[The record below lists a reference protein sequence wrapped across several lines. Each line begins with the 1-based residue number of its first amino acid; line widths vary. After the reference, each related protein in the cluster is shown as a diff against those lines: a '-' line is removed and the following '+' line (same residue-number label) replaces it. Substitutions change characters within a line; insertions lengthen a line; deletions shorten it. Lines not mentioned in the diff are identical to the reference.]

1 MKKISLII
9 ISILI
14 LFSNF
19 IFLNLQSQ
27 INNIIIVKVGESLIT
42 SLDVEN
48 EIITNLIIKKQEI
61 NQASVN
67 NSKKYAI
74 KNLINKSIKKNEIN
88 RYEITDYNKQD
99 LKNYVQNIAKELN
112 TDSRGLKN
120 IFKQSNIDY
129 ETFLENHK
137 IELLWNTLI
146 FQYYKNQTN
155 INTVDLENEIEKIK
169 YNKTEEEIKKIRK
182 NFLDQKKKEKLNLFS
197 RSHFANLENTIIIDF
212 QWVI

>member
-1 MKKISLII
+1 MKKFFLII
-9 ISILI
+9 ISISI
-14 LFSNF
+14 LFNNF

-67 NSKKYAI
+67 NNKKYAV
-74 KNLINKSIKKNEIN
+74 KNLINKSIKKSEIN
-88 RYEITDYNKQD
+88 KYEIKDYNEQD

-112 TDSRGLKN
+112 TDSKGLKN

-129 ETFLENHK
+129 EVFLENYK

-155 INTVDLENEIEKIK
+155 INTVDLENEIEKVK
-169 YNKTEEEIKKIRK
+169 NNKTEEDVKKIRK
-182 NFLDQKKKEKLNLFS
+182 NFLEKKKQEKLNLFS
-197 RSHFANLENTIIIDF
+197 RSHFANLENTIVIDF
-212 QWVI
+212 Q

>member
-67 NSKKYAI
+67 NSKKYDI

-212 QWVI
+212 Q

>member
-1 MKKISLII
+1 MKKFFLII
-9 ISILI
+9 ISISI
-14 LFSNF
+14 LFNNF

-42 SLDVEN
+42 SFDVEN

-61 NQASVN
+61 NQTSVN
-67 NSKKYAI
+67 NNKKYAV
-74 KNLINKSIKKNEIN
+74 KNLINKSIKKSEIN
-88 RYEITDYNKQD
+88 KYEIKDYNEQD

-112 TDSRGLKN
+112 TDSKGLKN

-129 ETFLENHK
+129 EVFLENYK

-155 INTVDLENEIEKIK
+155 INTVDLENEIEKVK
-169 YNKTEEEIKKIRK
+169 DNKTEEEVKKIRK
-182 NFLDQKKKEKLNLFS
+182 NFLEKKKQEKLNLFS
-197 RSHFANLENTIIIDF
+197 RSHLSNLENTIVVDF
-212 QWVI
+212 Q

>member
-1 MKKISLII
+1 MKKFSLII
-9 ISILI
+9 IFISIL
-14 LFSNF
+14 FNNF

-67 NSKKYAI
+67 NNKKYAV
-74 KNLINKSIKKNEIN
+74 KNLINKSIKKSEIN
-88 RYEITDYNKQD
+88 KYEIKDYNEQD

-112 TDSRGLKN
+112 TDSKGLKN

-129 ETFLENHK
+129 EVFLENYK

-155 INTVDLENEIEKIK
+155 INTVDLENEIEKVK
-169 YNKTEEEIKKIRK
+169 NNKTEEDVKKIRK
-182 NFLDQKKKEKLNLFS
+182 NFLEKKKQEKLNLFS
-197 RSHFANLENTIIIDF
+197 RSHFANLENTIVIDF
-212 QWVI
+212 Q

>member
-1 MKKISLII
+1 MKKFSLII
-9 ISILI
+9 IFISIL
-14 LFSNF
+14 FNNF

-67 NSKKYAI
+67 NNKKYAV
-74 KNLINKSIKKNEIN
+74 KNLINKSIKKSEIN
-88 RYEITDYNKQD
+88 KYEIKDYNKQD

-112 TDSRGLKN
+112 TDSKGLKN

-129 ETFLENHK
+129 EVFLENYK

-169 YNKTEEEIKKIRK
+169 DNKTEEEVKKIRK
-182 NFLDQKKKEKLNLFS
+182 NFLEKKKQEKLNLFS
-197 RSHFANLENTIIIDF
+197 RSHFANLENTIVIDF
-212 QWVI
+212 Q

>member
-1 MKKISLII
+1 MKKFFLII
-9 ISILI
+9 ISISI
-14 LFSNF
+14 LFNNF

-42 SLDVEN
+42 SFDVEN

-61 NQASVN
+61 NQTSVN
-67 NSKKYAI
+67 NNKKYAV
-74 KNLINKSIKKNEIN
+74 KNLINKSIKKSEIN
-88 RYEITDYNKQD
+88 KYEIKDYNEQD

-112 TDSRGLKN
+112 TDSKGLKN

-129 ETFLENHK
+129 EVFLENYK

-155 INTVDLENEIEKIK
+155 INTVDLENEIEKVK
-169 YNKTEEEIKKIRK
+169 DNKTEEEVKKIRK
-182 NFLDQKKKEKLNLFS
+182 NFLEKKKQEKLNLFS
-197 RSHFANLENTIIIDF
+197 RSHFANLENTIVIDF
-212 QWVI
+212 Q

>member
-1 MKKISLII
+1 MKKFSLII
-9 ISILI
+9 IFISIL
-14 LFSNF
+14 FNNF

-67 NSKKYAI
+67 NNKKYAV
-74 KNLINKSIKKNEIN
+74 KNLINKSIKKSEIN
-88 RYEITDYNKQD
+88 KYEIKDYNKQD

-112 TDSRGLKN
+112 TDSKGLKN

-129 ETFLENHK
+129 EVFLENYK

-169 YNKTEEEIKKIRK
+169 DNKTEEEVKKIRK
-182 NFLDQKKKEKLNLFS
+182 NFLDQKKQEKLNLFS
-197 RSHFANLENTIIIDF
+197 RSHFTNLENTIVIDF
-212 QWVI
+212 Q

>member
-1 MKKISLII
+1 MNPINIPQKKHQILQN
-9 ISILI
+9 ISIKLI
-14 LFSNF
+14 
-19 IFLNLQSQ
+19 
-27 INNIIIVKVGESLIT
+27 
-42 SLDVEN
+42 
-48 EIITNLIIKKQEI
+48 
-61 NQASVN
+61 
-67 NSKKYAI
+67 
-74 KNLINKSIKKNEIN
+74 
-88 RYEITDYNKQD
+88 
-99 LKNYVQNIAKELN
+99 
-112 TDSRGLKN
+112 
-120 IFKQSNIDY
+120 KQSNIDY

-212 QWVI
+212 Q

>member
-1 MKKISLII
+1 MKNTNLII
-9 ISILI
+9 LSIFFLI
-14 LFSNF
+14 NNF
-19 IFLNLQSQ
+19 IFSNLNSQ
-27 INNIIIVKVGESLIT
+27 IKTAIVLKVGNNIIT
-42 SLDVEN
+42 SIDIQN
-48 EIITNLIIKKQEI
+48 EIITSLLIDKQEI
-61 NQASVN
+61 NQEN
-67 NSKKYAI
+67 IDSKKNYAA
-74 KNLINKSIKKNEIN
+74 KNLINKSIKKSEIN
-88 RYEITDYNKQD
+88 KYEIKDYNEQD

-182 NFLDQKKKEKLNLFS
+182 NFLDQKKK
-197 RSHFANLENTIIIDF
+197 RY
-212 QWVI
+212 

>member
-1 MKKISLII
+1 MKKFFLII
-9 ISILI
+9 ISISI
-14 LFSNF
+14 LFNNF

-67 NSKKYAI
+67 NNKKYAV
-74 KNLINKSIKKNEIN
+74 KNLINKSIKKSEIN
-88 RYEITDYNKQD
+88 KYEIKDYNEQD

-112 TDSRGLKN
+112 TDSKGLKN

-129 ETFLENHK
+129 EVFLENYK

-155 INTVDLENEIEKIK
+155 INTVDLENEIEKVK
-169 YNKTEEEIKKIRK
+169 DNKTEEDVKKIRK
-182 NFLDQKKKEKLNLFS
+182 NFLEKKKQEKLNLFS
-197 RSHFANLENTIIIDF
+197 RSHFANLENTIVIDF
-212 QWVI
+212 Q

>member
-1 MKKISLII
+1 MKKFFLII
-9 ISILI
+9 ISISI
-14 LFSNF
+14 LFNNF

-48 EIITNLIIKKQEI
+48 EIITNLIIKNQEI

-67 NSKKYAI
+67 NNKKYAV
-74 KNLINKSIKKNEIN
+74 KNLINKSIKKSEIN
-88 RYEITDYNKQD
+88 KYEIKDYNEQD

-112 TDSRGLKN
+112 TDSKGLKN

-129 ETFLENHK
+129 EVFLENYK

-155 INTVDLENEIEKIK
+155 INTVDLENEIEKVK
-169 YNKTEEEIKKIRK
+169 DNKTEEEVKKIRK
-182 NFLDQKKKEKLNLFS
+182 NFLEKKKQEKLNLFS
-197 RSHFANLENTIIIDF
+197 RSHFANLENTIVIDF
-212 QWVI
+212 Q

>member
-1 MKKISLII
+1 MKKFFLII
-9 ISILI
+9 ISISI
-14 LFSNF
+14 LFNNF

-67 NSKKYAI
+67 NNKKYAV
-74 KNLINKSIKKNEIN
+74 KNLINKSIKKSEIN
-88 RYEITDYNKQD
+88 KYEIKDYNEQD

-112 TDSRGLKN
+112 TDSKGLKN

-129 ETFLENHK
+129 EVFLENYK

-155 INTVDLENEIEKIK
+155 INTVDLENEIEKVK
-169 YNKTEEEIKKIRK
+169 DNKTEEDVKKIRK
-182 NFLDQKKKEKLNLFS
+182 NFLEKKKQEKLNLFS
-197 RSHFANLENTIIIDF
+197 RSHFTNLENTIVIDF
-212 QWVI
+212 Q

>member
-61 NQASVN
+61 NQ
-67 NSKKYAI
+67 
-74 KNLINKSIKKNEIN
+74 
-88 RYEITDYNKQD
+88 T
-99 LKNYVQNIAKELN
+99 
-112 TDSRGLKN
+112 
-120 IFKQSNIDY
+120 
-129 ETFLENHK
+129 
-137 IELLWNTLI
+137 
-146 FQYYKNQTN
+146 
-155 INTVDLENEIEKIK
+155 
-169 YNKTEEEIKKIRK
+169 
-182 NFLDQKKKEKLNLFS
+182 KKKKKKKK
-197 RSHFANLENTIIIDF
+197 
-212 QWVI
+212 

>member
-1 MKKISLII
+1 MKKFFLII
-9 ISILI
+9 ISISI
-14 LFSNF
+14 LFNNF

-61 NQASVN
+61 NQTSVN
-67 NSKKYAI
+67 NNKKYAV
-74 KNLINKSIKKNEIN
+74 KNLINKSIKKSEIN
-88 RYEITDYNKQD
+88 KYEIKDYNEQD

-112 TDSRGLKN
+112 TDSKGLKN

-129 ETFLENHK
+129 EVFLENYK

-155 INTVDLENEIEKIK
+155 INTVDLENEIEKVK
-169 YNKTEEEIKKIRK
+169 DNKTEEEVKKIRK
-182 NFLDQKKKEKLNLFS
+182 NFLEKKKQEKLNLFS
-197 RSHFANLENTIIIDF
+197 RSHFANLENTIVIDF
-212 QWVI
+212 Q

>member
-1 MKKISLII
+1 MKKFFLII
-9 ISILI
+9 ISISI
-14 LFSNF
+14 LFNNF

-42 SLDVEN
+42 SFDVEN

-61 NQASVN
+61 NQTSVN
-67 NSKKYAI
+67 NNKKYAV
-74 KNLINKSIKKNEIN
+74 KNLINKSIKKSEIN
-88 RYEITDYNKQD
+88 KYEIKDYNEQD

-112 TDSRGLKN
+112 TDSKGLKN

-129 ETFLENHK
+129 EVFLENYK

-155 INTVDLENEIEKIK
+155 INTVDLENEIEKVK
-169 YNKTEEEIKKIRK
+169 DNKTEEEVKKIRK
-182 NFLDQKKKEKLNLFS
+182 NFLEKKKQEKLNLFS
-197 RSHFANLENTIIIDF
+197 RSHFANLENTIVVDF
-212 QWVI
+212 Q

>member
-1 MKKISLII
+1 MKKFFLII
-9 ISILI
+9 ISISI
-14 LFSNF
+14 LFNNF

-61 NQASVN
+61 NQTSVN
-67 NSKKYAI
+67 NNKKYAV
-74 KNLINKSIKKNEIN
+74 KNLINKSIKKSEIN
-88 RYEITDYNKQD
+88 KYEIKDYNEQD

-112 TDSRGLKN
+112 TDSKGLKN

-129 ETFLENHK
+129 EVFLENYK

-155 INTVDLENEIEKIK
+155 INTVDLENEIEKVK
-169 YNKTEEEIKKIRK
+169 DNKTEEEVKKIRK
-182 NFLDQKKKEKLNLFS
+182 NFLEKKKQEKLNLFS
-197 RSHFANLENTIIIDF
+197 RSHLSNLENTIVVDF
-212 QWVI
+212 Q

>member
-1 MKKISLII
+1 MKKFFLII
-9 ISILI
+9 ISISI
-14 LFSNF
+14 LFNNF

-61 NQASVN
+61 NQTSVN
-67 NSKKYAI
+67 NNKKYAV
-74 KNLINKSIKKNEIN
+74 KNLINKSIKKSEIN
-88 RYEITDYNKQD
+88 KYEIKDYNEQD

-112 TDSRGLKN
+112 TDSKGLKN

-129 ETFLENHK
+129 EVFLENYK

-155 INTVDLENEIEKIK
+155 INTVDLENEIEKVK
-169 YNKTEEEIKKIRK
+169 DNKTEEEVKKIRK
-182 NFLDQKKKEKLNLFS
+182 NFLEKKKQEKLNLFS
-197 RSHFANLENTIIIDF
+197 RSHFANLENTIVVDF
-212 QWVI
+212 Q